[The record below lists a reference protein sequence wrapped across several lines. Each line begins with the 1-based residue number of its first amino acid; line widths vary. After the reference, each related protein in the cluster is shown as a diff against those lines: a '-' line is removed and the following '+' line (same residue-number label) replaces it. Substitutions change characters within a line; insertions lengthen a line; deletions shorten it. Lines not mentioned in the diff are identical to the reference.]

1 MKTFILFVLRPIGLV
16 VFYVVKIVVV
26 FHWTAVRDIGAGIAD
41 EISAVRESEADDW
54 RR

>member
-16 VFYVVKIVVV
+16 VFYLVKIVVV
-26 FHWTAVRDIGAGIAD
+26 FHWTAVRDIAAGIAD
-41 EISAVRESEADDW
+41 ETNAVRESEADDW